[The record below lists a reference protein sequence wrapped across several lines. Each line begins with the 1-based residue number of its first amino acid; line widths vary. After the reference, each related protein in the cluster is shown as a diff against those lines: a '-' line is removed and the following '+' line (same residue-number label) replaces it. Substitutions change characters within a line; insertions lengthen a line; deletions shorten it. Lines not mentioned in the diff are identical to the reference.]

1 MIIISKAS
9 IEKILERLLV
19 QIERT
24 NRKIVKVKKMK
35 HKIFRSTTKR
45 EQELIMKY
53 EELESEERGIVVET
67 IYLNAV
73 KETLRKI
80 KWLLTRCERE
90 SLTSK

>member
-1 MIIISKAS
+1 
-9 IEKILERLLV
+9 
-19 QIERT
+19 
-24 NRKIVKVKKMK
+24 
-35 HKIFRSTTKR
+35 
-45 EQELIMKY
+45 MKY
-53 EELESEERGIVVET
+53 EELEGEERGIGVET